1 MKSNSG
7 DENYPLV
14 YYFRLSDTRRSP
26 MKHDAA
32 PRVNPASPP
41 NNENMMTHSTKNSPL
56 TPGLIMLMA
65 IATGLAVASNYY
77 PQPLLETIA
86 RAFDLSVNQAG
97 FIVTVAQL
105 GYACGLMFIVPLG
118 DMFERRGLIVVMTVL
133 SAAGLLITAMA
144 PTLTIM
150 LIGTALTGLF
160 SVVAQILVP
169 LAATLAEPERRGKVV
184 GLIMSGL
191 LLGILLARTVAG
203 ALATLGG
210 WRTVYWVASALMLI
224 MALVLWRR
232 LQKHKQH
239 TDLNYGQ
246 LLKSIFS
253 LFFHTPV
260 LRTRALIG
268 LCSFAN
274 FSILWTSMAFLL
286 AGPAYHYSEG
296 VIGLFGLVGA
306 AGALAATRAG
316 QLADKGKAHLTTTVG
331 LILLLLSW
339 AAIAYGQYSV
349 ISLIVGIIL
358 LDLAAQGVHITNQ
371 SVIYKS
377 MPEARNRLT
386 AGYMTTYFIGGAIGS
401 LVSASAFEWAGWY
414 GVSAA
419 GVVMSSLNLLVWW
432 SGHKHTMA

>member
-1 MKSNSG
+1 
-7 DENYPLV
+7 
-14 YYFRLSDTRRSP
+14 
-26 MKHDAA
+26 
-32 PRVNPASPP
+32 
-41 NNENMMTHSTKNSPL
+41 
-56 TPGLIMLMA
+56 MA

-86 RAFDLSVNQAG
+86 RAFSLSVNQAG
-97 FIVTVAQL
+97 FIVTIAQL

-118 DMFERRGLIVVMTVL
+118 DMFERRNLIVLMTLL

-150 LIGTALTGLF
+150 LVGTALTGLF

-203 ALATLGG
+203 ALASLGG
-210 WRTVYWVASALMLI
+210 WRTVYWVASALMI
-224 MALVLWRR
+224 VMALVLWRK
-232 LQKHKQH
+232 LPKHEQK

-253 LFFHTPV
+253 LFIHTPV
-260 LRTRALIG
+260 LRTRALVG
-268 LCSFAN
+268 MFCFAN

-286 AGPAYHYSEG
+286 AGPAYQYSEG

-316 QLADKGKAHLTTTVG
+316 HLADKGKAHLTTTVG

-339 AAIAYGQYSV
+339 AAIAYGQHSV
-349 ISLIVGIIL
+349 ISLILGIIV
-358 LDLAAQGVHITNQ
+358 LDLSVQGVHITNQ

-386 AGYMTTYFIGGAIGS
+386 AGYMTTYFIGGAVGS
-401 LVSASAFEWAGWY
+401 LVSASAYQAAGWY
-414 GVSAA
+414 GVSVA
-419 GVVMSSLNLLVWW
+419 GTVMCVLNLLVWW
-432 SGHKHTMA
+432 QGHKYKLA